1 MRTRASGGE
10 GRRPQGERVEGE
22 RVEGERVEGERVE
35 GERVEGEWVEGSS
48 KTTEDIGWRRV
59 GTKQR
64 HVRGGEI

>member
-1 MRTRASGGE
+1 MSAAATGDAMRTRASGGE
-10 GRRPQGERVEGE
+10 GRRPQ
-22 RVEGERVEGERVE
+22 GERVE

>member
-1 MRTRASGGE
+1 MNAAATGDAMRTRASGGE
-10 GRRPQGERVEGE
+10 GRRPQ
-22 RVEGERVEGERVE
+22 GERVE

>member
-1 MRTRASGGE
+1 MSAAATDDAMRTRASGGE
-10 GRRPQGERVEGE
+10 GRRPQ
-22 RVEGERVEGERVE
+22 GERVE